1 MGLVV
6 NDNSQDEHGTL
17 GSALQRGDIV
27 ELPMKPKGR
36 ALVIF
41 NAGTNVLVDLSDFS
55 TIGIDPNT
63 LYPEFDGE
71 LTIENVGAG
80 GGGV

>member
-17 GSALQRGDIV
+17 GSSLVRGDIV

-36 ALVIF
+36 ALVISIQG
-41 NAGTNVLVDLSDFS
+41 NLGLLDLSDFS
-55 TIGIDPNT
+55 TLSIDPNT

-71 LTIENVGAG
+71 LTIENAG
-80 GGGV
+80 TSSGG

>member
-6 NDNSQDEHGTL
+6 NDNSQDEHGTI
-17 GSALQRGDIV
+17 GSALQKGDIV

-41 NAGTNVLVDLSDFS
+41 SQGANVLLDLSDFS
-55 TIGIDPNT
+55 TMGIDPNT
-63 LYPEFDGE
+63 LYPTFDGE
-71 LTIENVGAG
+71 LTIENAAPSDA
-80 GGGV
+80 